1 LAISGRYLIDTNV
14 FIWANIQV
22 GKLTPIARQVLT
34 DPNGKRYV
42 SIGSIWEMQIK
53 HALGKLN
60 LPANADEI
68 ASRFAEGI
76 KAEILDIRL
85 SHLGRIY
92 DLPSV
97 HRDPFDRLIAAQ
109 ASFEGLTLI
118 SPDPAFR
125 AYPISVQW

>member
-60 LPANADEI
+60 LPANAE
-68 ASRFAEGI
+68 
-76 KAEILDIRL
+76 
-85 SHLGRIY
+85 
-92 DLPSV
+92 
-97 HRDPFDRLIAAQ
+97 
-109 ASFEGLTLI
+109 
-118 SPDPAFR
+118 
-125 AYPISVQW
+125 W